1 MPYTVKKNKPTIK
14 EYKGYTYE
22 LPNNEYKWISDDWYD
37 TTATK
42 KERELVDTYVQL
54 IDDSVKY
61 ITDKTTRR
69 QLLLKLIPLEK
80 MPTSEFRHQIID
92 QYYKLVLTRCSK

>member
-1 MPYTVKKNKPTIK
+1 MPYIVKKNKPIIK

-22 LPNNEYKWISDDWYD
+22 LPNNEYTWIADDWYD
-37 TTATK
+37 TQATR

-61 ITDKTTRR
+61 ITDKTTRKK
-69 QLLLKLIPLEK
+69 LILKLIPLEK

-92 QYYKLVLTRCSK
+92 RFYKLVLSRCSK